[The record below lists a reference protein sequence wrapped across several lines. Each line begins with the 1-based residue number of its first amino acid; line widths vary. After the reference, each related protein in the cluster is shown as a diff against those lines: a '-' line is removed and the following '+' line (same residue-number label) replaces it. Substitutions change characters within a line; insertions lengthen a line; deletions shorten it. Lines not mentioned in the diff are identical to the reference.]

1 MDYSINRI
9 FVPLSTLVTTGDTST
24 LGTQRMGFYNPKTFQ
39 ALAAYNVD
47 ELLVAFGSGVDK
59 WGSFKTSAIK
69 KTNVID
75 FTKSVA
81 NTTAK
86 QQITYIGWD
95 EVEDSKSPTFKCD
108 EEYIMTFLI
117 REYYSRGIYQPLIRE
132 SIRIKTACCD
142 DCSSNCDSL
151 DCKVYMQE
159 AVDKINANP
168 LLSKYLTAEL
178 VSKCTGSAATK
189 VFALTLPDPGT
200 STGAVGTFTYTTSA
214 AGLTNGT
221 YTNLA
226 ATGGSGAGATF
237 DVVVAG
243 NVVTSVTLNTA
254 GSNYVAGNT
263 LTIAGTLITSGTS
276 PADNITVTVVSGAEG
291 ALLAEVQDMFES
303 FVNDKYT
310 DIVFSAD
317 ADDSSGDTNSTG
329 NVRIELTPSAGVELT
344 DLPDYN
350 GIKWEEV
357 TLSAGTEACTCGI
370 KVTGKALDE
379 FGTPC
384 IPDAVPYVA
393 NLVRFHA
400 HVHEGPYNTQD
411 FDLESDC
418 APWGIT
424 TTQEVAYS
432 IGDGEAMAE
441 RERHYFRYNLPS
453 NVVEAGYYWNPVY
466 NNDTKL
472 YADATK
478 EYTVYRVDYY
488 INEAKGFE
496 KKFPATEAIE
506 IWVDSTNSSLLTSVE
521 TALETFT
528 GITV

>member
-200 STGAVGTFTYTTSA
+200 NVGGVSDFSSSYTGTY
-214 AGLTNGT
+214 TNGT
-221 YTNLA
+221 YTGI
-226 ATGGSGAGATF
+226 TGTASASGTGATF
-237 DVVVAG
+237 TA
-243 NVVTSVTLNTA
+243 VVTGGNTVTL
-254 GSNYVAGNT
+254 T
-263 LTIAGTLITSGTS
+263 LTAPGSGYVLGETITISSGITGLS
-276 PADNITVTVVSGAEG
+276 APSENITVTVVTTTGPEG
-291 ALLAEVQDMFES
+291 ALLETIQTMYAS
-303 FVNDKYT
+303 FVGNVNT
-310 DIVFSAD
+310 DIKVTAD
-317 ADDSSGDTNSTG
+317 TDGDQDSNSTG
-329 NVRIELTPSAGVELT
+329 NIRIELTPSAGVELA